1 MTKSK
6 VLAFSDLQDKII
18 NLKKK
23 KKKIVLCHGV
33 FDLFHQG
40 HIEHLI
46 EAKKQGNILI
56 VTVTPDKYVNKGPG
70 RPLFN
75 VSNRLKHLASLE
87 IVDYVSE
94 NQWSTAIETIKL
106 IKPDI
111 YVKGPDYKK
120 NINDETKNIVKERNI
135 IKKIGGK
142 IYYTKGETL
151 SSSKLINAN
160 TKFHSKEESKFI
172 NIIKKNYNYKDI
184 EKIINKFSKLNVL
197 LIGES
202 IIDQY
207 IFSDAI
213 GKSSK
218 EPVLVVQEKFDRKY
232 IGGILSVAQL
242 ISNFANKVTI
252 ITFVGK
258 NKDDIEFI
266 KKNLN
271 KNISFKF
278 LTKKNSPTITKTR
291 IIDNY
296 SKRNLLGLYKFNNNS
311 ISTIEE
317 NNFLKLINKE
327 EKKNN
332 QILFS
337 DFGHG
342 VITKKIANKF
352 SNISNFTSL
361 NVQLNSSNQNSLG
374 ISKYKKTK
382 LLIINIGELKREI
395 RDNDLDVLSLGKK
408 LKKKIDCNL
417 LIVTMGS
424 AGSYLVNFKN
434 NKTTFCPAFAKKII
448 DRVGA
453 GDAMHSI
460 VSMCLK
466 NKVEADL
473 SLFIS
478 SLAAAHSVENIGNS
492 NIMDKKIL
500 LRSVKYLLK

>member
-1 MTKSK
+1 MAKSK
-6 VLAFSDLQDKII
+6 ILIFSDLQDKII
-18 NLKKK
+18 YLRKQ

-56 VTVTPDKYVNKGPG
+56 VTITPDKYVNKGPG

-75 VSNRLKHLASLE
+75 SSNRLKHLASLE

-94 NQWSTAIETIKL
+94 NQWPTAIETIKL

-120 NINDETKNIVKERNI
+120 NKNDETKNIILEKNI

-160 TKFHSKEESKFI
+160 TKFHSKEENKFI
-172 NIIKKNYNYKDI
+172 NIIKKKYNFKDI

-197 LIGES
+197 LVGES

-218 EPVLVVQEKFDRKY
+218 EPVLVVQEKFERKY

-258 NKDDIEFI
+258 NKDDISFI

-278 LTKKNSPTITKTR
+278 LTKKDSPTITKTR

-311 ISTIEE
+311 ISKIEE
-317 NNFLKLINKE
+317 NNFLKLIKKE

-342 VITKKIANKF
+342 IITKKIANKF

-374 ISKYKKTK
+374 ISKYKKAK
-382 LLIINIGELKREI
+382 VLIINIGELKREI

-408 LKKKIDCNL
+408 LKKKLDCNL

-434 NKTTFCPAFAKKII
+434 NKSTFCPAFAKKII

-453 GDAMHSI
+453 GDVMHSI

-492 NIMDKKIL
+492 NILDKKIL
-500 LRSVKYLLK
+500 LRSIKYLLK